1 MRVGVDMFSYSSFR
15 RMLVRGVRDHP
26 SQCIFAPH
34 EDVGDA
40 HLADGR
46 GDGRELGRPFFIV
59 LVGYGVVVASPMTR
73 ITGVDHP
80 LVAHVALLGLLG
92 RAAAHSR
99 IDSRPVPFILI
110 AWARVRVRV
119 KKTTHRTGAPF
130 AGVPAVAGGVGAL
143 RAPDLAQAEAP
154 ELDLGDVRLEG
165 PVRPQGQSV
174 DEPPG
179 PAPLFGE
186 HHEALRR
193 LGASRKIE
201 RARALCRSQ
210 LVDLA
215 RRGECR
221 GERAREEGPAHGLTL
236 QEMQYFWV
244 ITEI

>member
-1 MRVGVDMFSYSSFR
+1 MRVDVLADGPFGSV
-15 RMLVRGVRDHP
+15 LVRGVRDHSSESVLP
-26 SQCIFAPH
+26 PH
-34 EDVGDA
+34 KNIRNA
-40 HLADGR
+40 QLADRGR
-46 GDGRELGRPFFIV
+46 HGRELGGPFFIV

-201 RARALCRSQ
+201 RARALCCSK

-221 GERAREEGPAHGLTL
+221 GERAGRDEGSTHDSTSSRRE
-236 QEMQYFWV
+236 
-244 ITEI
+244 